1 MKLGGQPVS
10 VCDNYHDTIYTFV
23 FQLEYFDLT
32 FQQLF
37 RRRWVEGP
45 SSPPSNWHR
54 LCSAMIARHMQPV
67 CQHLVDCLPPS
78 VMFFQGERLI

>member
-1 MKLGGQPVS
+1 MMAMKLGGQPVS
-10 VCDNYHDTIYTFV
+10 VCDNYHDTIYTFA

-45 SSPPSNWHR
+45 SSPLPTDIA
-54 LCSAMIARHMQPV
+54 SAAQW
-67 CQHLVDCLPPS
+67 
-78 VMFFQGERLI
+78 